1 MLFII
6 FFYLYA
12 STSSIE
18 EEKNLMRESGEN
30 YLKTILILKE
40 RNGSVRSID
49 VANEMGYSKPSISR
63 AVKLLIKRGHV
74 IMESN
79 GELILT
85 KKGYHLASDIY
96 ERHEVISEFLVKLLG
111 VNKEVADRDACRVEH
126 AISEESFEKL
136 KDFVKMNY
144 Q

>member
-1 MLFII
+1 
-6 FFYLYA
+6 
-12 STSSIE
+12 
-18 EEKNLMRESGEN
+18 MRESGEN

>member
-1 MLFII
+1 
-6 FFYLYA
+6 
-12 STSSIE
+12 
-18 EEKNLMRESGEN
+18 MRESGEN

-79 GELILT
+79 GELVLT
-85 KKGYHLASDIY
+85 KKEYHLASDIY
-96 ERHEVISEFLVKLLG
+96 ERHEVISEFFVKLLG
-111 VNKEVADRDACRVEH
+111 VNKDVADRDACRVEH

-136 KDFVKMNY
+136 KDFVKKNY
-144 Q
+144 K